1 MLCMLIFFY
10 TKSSSLPII
19 KALLQL
25 HCSIPVHYLAFWY
38 LMRRKKGMSEKCIK
52 TLILLMANHKL
63 IFHALGFYGLTMEIF
78 SSYFSEITE
87 NSKKWKPLLA
97 KEEKLS
103 IIKVNSSYLRSMND
117 YRVTFL
123 YRTFKFH

>member
-1 MLCMLIFFY
+1 MHAYLLLYKIIIITNHKGITSVTLLY
-10 TKSSSLPII
+10 SSTLPCILVPHE
-19 KALLQL
+19 K
-25 HCSIPVHYLAFWY
+25 
-38 LMRRKKGMSEKCIK
+38 KKGMSEKCIK

-87 NSKKWKPLLA
+87 NSKKWKPLLV

-103 IIKVNSSYLRSMND
+103 IIRVNSSYLRSMND